1 MKATKEQLI
10 KARDDWF
17 AKMQS
22 VFDGTYN
29 SDRPF
34 ILNGVLSK
42 GKSDP
47 YTEPEK
53 WIDECIEDVYNRL
66 ADKILDEGQF
76 VPVCLEYGIYG
87 VHYVDRMFGAEVYYA
102 DGQWNAKYIDGIIGE
117 LQEPD
122 LEHDETF
129 QLSIRAAKYFVSKG
143 DDFILFGLPTIASP
157 LNIAVNLYGQTILL
171 AMIEEPERVR
181 HDLEVIANTL
191 VKIHQAFRD
200 ILPYKQL
207 QPVISWGRTQ
217 PPLYGQIC
225 GCTTQLVSEDDYHD
239 LVADLDERV
248 LNVYPNG
255 GMIHLCGRHT
265 QHINTFREMKALK
278 AIQVNDRAAHDLE
291 RYFNEL
297 RDDQIIYLNPC
308 EGMTAERAL
317 EITKGKRLIIA
328 GNFDLSYRI

>member
-143 DDFILFGLPTIASP
+143 DDFI
-157 LNIAVNLYGQTILL
+157 
-171 AMIEEPERVR
+171 
-181 HDLEVIANTL
+181 
-191 VKIHQAFRD
+191 
-200 ILPYKQL
+200 
-207 QPVISWGRTQ
+207 
-217 PPLYGQIC
+217 
-225 GCTTQLVSEDDYHD
+225 
-239 LVADLDERV
+239 
-248 LNVYPNG
+248 
-255 GMIHLCGRHT
+255 
-265 QHINTFREMKALK
+265 
-278 AIQVNDRAAHDLE
+278 
-291 RYFNEL
+291 
-297 RDDQIIYLNPC
+297 
-308 EGMTAERAL
+308 
-317 EITKGKRLIIA
+317 
-328 GNFDLSYRI
+328 